1 MSLGGEIKMSEVRV
15 RFAPSPTGY
24 LHVGGARTALF
35 NYLYARKTGG
45 KFILRIED
53 TDIERSEKIFEEQL
67 ISALKWL
74 GLEWDEGPDIGG
86 DYGPYRQSERIELYH
101 KYAQK
106 LVEEGKAYEVYA
118 YPEEIEQLR
127 EKLLAEGKAPHY
139 TREMLEPYNTIER
152 KREYQQKGL
161 KPAIYF
167 SMNRKDYVIN
177 DIVKGE
183 VVFKA
188 GSVGDFALLRS
199 NGMPTYNYACV
210 IDDGLMKITHVL
222 RGDDHLSN
230 TVKQV
235 ALYEAFGWS
244 TPVFGHVSMILGPD
258 GSKLS
263 KRHGAT
269 SVEEFKARGYLP
281 ESIVNFLA
289 LLGWSHP
296 EGKEILTKEE
306 LISSFSLERLVK
318 NPAIFNPD
326 KLRWMNSEHIRMKE
340 SKELVELAKQF
351 LPNNLNNFNEEYLEK
366 VLHAVKDRIEE
377 LSKLPELTEFFFTK
391 PGLLPEKTPE
401 AVETFKNLAV
411 ELEKLE
417 DWSKESIYGTF
428 KIAMKGAKLKGK
440 DFYMTLRLILTGK
453 SEGPELIDILEILG
467 KDEVL
472 KRINAFIL

>member
-1 MSLGGEIKMSEVRV
+1 MSEVRV

-35 NYLYARKTGG
+35 NYLYARKMNG

-67 ISALKWL
+67 MSALRWL
-74 GLEWDEGPDIGG
+74 GLDWDEGPDVGG
-86 DYGPYRQSERIELYH
+86 EYGPYRQSERAHLYQE
-101 KYAQK
+101 YAQK
-106 LVEEGKAYEVYA
+106 LIDQGIAYEVYA

-127 EKLLAEGKAPHY
+127 ERLLAEGKAPHY
-139 TREMLEPYNTIER
+139 TREMLEPYNTAER
-152 KREYQQKGL
+152 KREYEAKGL
-161 KPAIYF
+161 RPAVYF
-167 SMNRKDYVIN
+167 SMPRKDYVLH

-281 ESIVNFLA
+281 EALVNFLA

-296 EGKEILTKEE
+296 EGREILTKFE
-306 LISSFSLERLVK
+306 LIESFSLERLVK

-326 KLRWMNSEHIRMKE
+326 KLRWMNAEHIRMKDL
-340 SKELVELAKQF
+340 KELTVIAKDF
-351 LPNNLNNFNEEYLEK
+351 LKRSVSDEYFEK
-366 VLHAVKDRIEE
+366 ILHAVRDRLEE
-377 LSKLPELTEFFFTK
+377 LSQLPELTEFFFER
-391 PGLLPEKTPE
+391 PSIVVEKSVE
-401 AVETFKNLAV
+401 AVETYRMLV
-411 ELEKLE
+411 QELEKL
-417 DWSKESIYGTF
+417 DQWTKEEIYLAF
-428 KIAMKGAKLKGK
+428 KNAMKGARLKGK
-440 DFYMTLRLILTGK
+440 EFYMTLRLILTGK
-453 SEGPELIDILEILG
+453 TEGPELIDIIEILG
-467 KDEVL
+467 KSEVIA
-472 KRINAFIL
+472 RIKNFVS

>member
-1 MSLGGEIKMSEVRV
+1 MSNNGQVRV

-35 NYLYARKTGG
+35 NYLFARKTNG

-53 TDIERSEKIFEEQL
+53 TDLERSEKVFEEQL
-67 ISALKWL
+67 INALRWL
-74 GLEWDEGPDIGG
+74 GLDWDEGPDIGG
-86 DYGPYRQSERIELYH
+86 PYGPYRQSERTELYH
-101 KYAQK
+101 YYAQELIK
-106 LVEEGKAYEVYA
+106 QGKAYEVYA

-139 TREMLEPYNTIER
+139 TREMLEPYNTPER
-152 KREYQQKGL
+152 KREYEEKGL
-161 KPAIYF
+161 RPAIYF
-167 SMNRKDYVIN
+167 SMPRKDYVIN
-177 DIVKGE
+177 DVVKGE

-235 ALYEAFGWS
+235 ALYEALGWPV
-244 TPVFGHVSMILGPD
+244 PVFGHVSMILGPD

-281 ESIVNFLA
+281 EALVNFLA

-326 KLRWMNSEHIRMKE
+326 KLRWMNSEHIRMKDT
-340 SKELVELAKQF
+340 KELVKIAKTF
-351 LPNNLNNFNEEYLEK
+351 MNRDVDEAYLEK
-366 VLHAVKDRIEE
+366 VVAAVKDRIEE
-377 LSKLPELTEFFFTK
+377 LSQLPELTDFFFER
-391 PGLLPEKTPE
+391 PNVSVEKNFE
-401 AVETFKNLAV
+401 AVETYKALLEELQKIEVWNKENIYASFK
-411 ELEKLE
+411 
-417 DWSKESIYGTF
+417 T
-428 KIAMKGAKLKGK
+428 AMKNAKLKGK

-453 SEGPELIDILEILG
+453 NEGPELIDILEILG
-467 KDEVL
+467 KEEVTA
-472 KRINAFIL
+472 RIQNYLNA

>member
-1 MSLGGEIKMSEVRV
+1 MSNNGQVRV

-35 NYLYARKTGG
+35 NYLFARKTNG

-53 TDIERSEKIFEEQL
+53 TDLERSEKVFEEQL
-67 ISALKWL
+67 INALRWL
-74 GLEWDEGPDIGG
+74 GLDWDEGPDIGG
-86 DYGPYRQSERIELYH
+86 PYGPYRQSERTELYH
-101 KYAQK
+101 YYAQELIK
-106 LVEEGKAYEVYA
+106 QGKAYEVYA

-139 TREMLEPYNTIER
+139 TREMLEPYNTPER
-152 KREYQQKGL
+152 KREYEEKGL
-161 KPAIYF
+161 RPAIYF
-167 SMNRKDYVIN
+167 SMPRKDYVIN
-177 DIVKGE
+177 DVVKGE

-235 ALYEAFGWS
+235 ALYEALGWPV
-244 TPVFGHVSMILGPD
+244 PVFGHVSMILGPD

-281 ESIVNFLA
+281 EALVNFLA

-306 LISSFSLERLVK
+306 LIGSFSLERLVK

-326 KLRWMNSEHIRMKE
+326 KLRWMNSEHIRMKDT
-340 SKELVELAKQF
+340 KELVKLAKTF
-351 LPNNLNNFNEEYLEK
+351 INRDVDEAYLEK
-366 VLHAVKDRIEE
+366 VIVAVKDRIEE
-377 LSKLPELTEFFFTK
+377 LSQLPELTDFFFER
-391 PGLLPEKTPE
+391 PNVSVEKTPE
-401 AVETFKNLAV
+401 AVETYKALLEELQKVEVWNKENIYASFK
-411 ELEKLE
+411 
-417 DWSKESIYGTF
+417 T
-428 KIAMKGAKLKGK
+428 AMKNAKLKGK

-453 SEGPELIDILEILG
+453 NEGPELIDILEILG
-467 KDEVL
+467 KEEVIA
-472 KRINAFIL
+472 RIQNYLNA

>member
-1 MSLGGEIKMSEVRV
+1 MSNNGQVRV

-35 NYLYARKTGG
+35 NYLFARKTNG

-53 TDIERSEKIFEEQL
+53 TDLERSEKVFEEQL
-67 ISALKWL
+67 INALRWL
-74 GLEWDEGPDIGG
+74 GLDWDEGPDIGG
-86 DYGPYRQSERIELYH
+86 PYGPYRQSERTELYH
-101 KYAQK
+101 YYAQELIK
-106 LVEEGKAYEVYA
+106 QGKAYEVYA

-139 TREMLEPYNTIER
+139 TREMLEPYNTPER
-152 KREYQQKGL
+152 KREYEEKGL
-161 KPAIYF
+161 RPAIYF
-167 SMNRKDYVIN
+167 SMPRKDYVIN
-177 DIVKGE
+177 DVVKGE

-210 IDDGLMKITHVL
+210 IDDGLMRITHVL

-235 ALYEAFGWS
+235 ALYEALGWPV
-244 TPVFGHVSMILGPD
+244 PVFGHVSMILGPD

-281 ESIVNFLA
+281 EALVNFLA

-326 KLRWMNSEHIRMKE
+326 KLRWMNSEHIRMKDT
-340 SKELVELAKQF
+340 KELVKLAKTF
-351 LPNNLNNFNEEYLEK
+351 INRDVDEVYLEK
-366 VLHAVKDRIEE
+366 VIIAVKDRIEE
-377 LSKLPELTEFFFTK
+377 LSQLPELTDFFFER
-391 PGLLPEKTPE
+391 PNVSIEKTLE
-401 AVETFKNLAV
+401 AVETYKALLEELQKVEVWNKENIYASFK
-411 ELEKLE
+411 
-417 DWSKESIYGTF
+417 T
-428 KIAMKGAKLKGK
+428 AMKNAKLKGK

-453 SEGPELIDILEILG
+453 NEGPELIDILEILG
-467 KDEVL
+467 KEEVIA
-472 KRINAFIL
+472 RIKNYLNA

>member
-1 MSLGGEIKMSEVRV
+1 MSQSMEVRV

-35 NYLYARKTGG
+35 NYLFARKTSG

-53 TDIERSEKIFEEQL
+53 TDVERSEKVFEEQL
-67 ISALKWL
+67 INALRWL

-86 DYGPYRQSERIELYH
+86 PYGPYRQSERQELYH
-101 KYAQK
+101 SYAQK
-106 LVEEGKAYEVYA
+106 LMEKGMAYEVYA
-118 YPEEIEQLR
+118 YPEEIEELR
-127 EKLLAEGKAPHY
+127 ERLLAEGTAPHY
-139 TREMLEPYNTIER
+139 TREMLEPYNTPER
-152 KREYQQKGL
+152 KREYEEKGL
-161 KPAIYF
+161 RPAIYF
-167 SMNRKDYVIN
+167 SMPRKDYVIN
-177 DIVKGE
+177 DVVKGE

-210 IDDGLMKITHVL
+210 VDDGLMKITHVL

-235 ALYEAFGWS
+235 ALYEAFGWPI
-244 TPVFGHVSMILGPD
+244 PVFGHVSMILGPD

-269 SVEEFKARGYLP
+269 SVEEFRARGYLP

-296 EGKEILTKEE
+296 EGKEILTKSE
-306 LISSFSLERLVK
+306 LIESFSLERLVK

-326 KLRWMNSEHIRMKE
+326 KLKWMNAEHIRMKDL
-340 SKELVELAKQF
+340 KELVSLAKQF
-351 LPNNLNNFNEEYLEK
+351 LDRTVSDDYLEK
-366 VLHAVKDRIEE
+366 IIPTIKDRIEE
-377 LSKLPELTEFFFTK
+377 LSQIPELTSFFFERPK
-391 PGLLPEKTPE
+391 ELPERTLE
-401 AVETFKNLAV
+401 ASETYEMLLNALRMVEVWN
-411 ELEKLE
+411 
-417 DWSKESIYGTF
+417 KENIYAAF
-428 KIAMKGAKLKGK
+428 RNVMKGAKLKGK

-453 SEGPELIDILEILG
+453 HEGPELIDILEVLG
-467 KDEVL
+467 KEEVL
-472 KRINAFIL
+472 ARIENFLKA

>member
-1 MSLGGEIKMSEVRV
+1 MSNNGQVRV

-35 NYLYARKTGG
+35 NYLFARKTNG

-53 TDIERSEKIFEEQL
+53 TDLERSEKVFEEQL
-67 ISALKWL
+67 INALRWL
-74 GLEWDEGPDIGG
+74 GLDWDEGPDIGG
-86 DYGPYRQSERIELYH
+86 PYGPYRQSERTELYH
-101 KYAQK
+101 YYAQELIK
-106 LVEEGKAYEVYA
+106 QGKAYEVYA

-139 TREMLEPYNTIER
+139 TREMLEPYNTPER
-152 KREYQQKGL
+152 KREYEEKGL
-161 KPAIYF
+161 RPAIYF
-167 SMNRKDYVIN
+167 SMPRKDYVIN
-177 DIVKGE
+177 DVVKGE

-235 ALYEAFGWS
+235 ALYEALGWPV
-244 TPVFGHVSMILGPD
+244 PVFGHVSMILGPD

-281 ESIVNFLA
+281 EALVNFLA

-306 LISSFSLERLVK
+306 LIGSFSLERLVK

-326 KLRWMNSEHIRMKE
+326 KLRWMNSEHIRMKDT
-340 SKELVELAKQF
+340 KELVKLAKTF
-351 LPNNLNNFNEEYLEK
+351 INRDVDEAYLEK
-366 VLHAVKDRIEE
+366 VIVAVKDRIEE
-377 LSKLPELTEFFFTK
+377 LSQLPELTDFFFER
-391 PGLLPEKTPE
+391 PNVSIEKTPE
-401 AVETFKNLAV
+401 AVETYKALLEELQKVEVWNKENVYASFK
-411 ELEKLE
+411 
-417 DWSKESIYGTF
+417 T
-428 KIAMKGAKLKGK
+428 AMKNAKLKGK

-453 SEGPELIDILEILG
+453 NEGPELIDILEILG
-467 KDEVL
+467 KEEVIA
-472 KRINAFIL
+472 RIQNYLNA

>member
-1 MSLGGEIKMSEVRV
+1 MSNNGQVRV

-35 NYLYARKTGG
+35 NYLFARKTNG

-53 TDIERSEKIFEEQL
+53 TDLERSEKVFEEQL
-67 ISALKWL
+67 INALRWL
-74 GLEWDEGPDIGG
+74 GLDWDEGPDIGG
-86 DYGPYRQSERIELYH
+86 PYGPYRQSERTELYH
-101 KYAQK
+101 YYAQELIK
-106 LVEEGKAYEVYA
+106 QGKAYEVYA

-139 TREMLEPYNTIER
+139 TREMLEPYNTPER
-152 KREYQQKGL
+152 KREYEEKGL
-161 KPAIYF
+161 RPAIYF
-167 SMNRKDYVIN
+167 SMPRKDYVIN
-177 DIVKGE
+177 DVVKGE

-210 IDDGLMKITHVL
+210 IDDGLMRITHVL

-235 ALYEAFGWS
+235 ALYEALGWPV
-244 TPVFGHVSMILGPD
+244 PVFGHVSMILGPD

-281 ESIVNFLA
+281 EALVNFLA

-326 KLRWMNSEHIRMKE
+326 KLRWMNSEHIRMKDT
-340 SKELVELAKQF
+340 KELVKLAKTF
-351 LPNNLNNFNEEYLEK
+351 INRDVDEVYLEK
-366 VLHAVKDRIEE
+366 VIVAVKDRIEE
-377 LSKLPELTEFFFTK
+377 LSQLPELTDFFFER
-391 PGLLPEKTPE
+391 PNVSIEKTLE
-401 AVETFKNLAV
+401 AVETYKALLEELQKVEVWNKENIYASFK
-411 ELEKLE
+411 
-417 DWSKESIYGTF
+417 T
-428 KIAMKGAKLKGK
+428 AMKNAKLKGK

-453 SEGPELIDILEILG
+453 NEGPELIDILEILG
-467 KDEVL
+467 KEEVIA
-472 KRINAFIL
+472 RIKNYLNA

>member
-1 MSLGGEIKMSEVRV
+1 MSNNGQVRV

-35 NYLYARKTGG
+35 NYLFARKTNG

-53 TDIERSEKIFEEQL
+53 TDLERSEKVFEEQL
-67 ISALKWL
+67 INALRWL
-74 GLEWDEGPDIGG
+74 GLDWDEGPDIGG
-86 DYGPYRQSERIELYH
+86 PYGPYRQSERTELYH
-101 KYAQK
+101 YYAQELIK
-106 LVEEGKAYEVYA
+106 QGKAYEVYA

-139 TREMLEPYNTIER
+139 TREMLEPYNTPER
-152 KREYQQKGL
+152 KREYEEKGL
-161 KPAIYF
+161 RPAIYF
-167 SMNRKDYVIN
+167 SMPRKDYVIN
-177 DIVKGE
+177 DVVKGE
-183 VVFKA
+183 VVFRA

-235 ALYEAFGWS
+235 ALYEALGWPV
-244 TPVFGHVSMILGPD
+244 PVFGHVSMILGPD

-281 ESIVNFLA
+281 EALVNFLA

-306 LISSFSLERLVK
+306 LIGSFSLERLVK

-326 KLRWMNSEHIRMKE
+326 KLRWMNSEHIRMKDT
-340 SKELVELAKQF
+340 KELVKLAKSF
-351 LPNNLNNFNEEYLEK
+351 INKDVDEAYLEK
-366 VLHAVKDRIEE
+366 VIAAVKDRIEE
-377 LSKLPELTEFFFTK
+377 LSQLPELTDFFFER
-391 PGLLPEKTPE
+391 PNVSIEKTPE
-401 AVETFKNLAV
+401 VVETYKALLEELRKVEVWNKENVYASFK
-411 ELEKLE
+411 
-417 DWSKESIYGTF
+417 T
-428 KIAMKGAKLKGK
+428 AMKNAKLKGK

-453 SEGPELIDILEILG
+453 HKGPELIDILEILG
-467 KDEVL
+467 KEEVIA
-472 KRINAFIL
+472 RIQNYLNA

>member
-1 MSLGGEIKMSEVRV
+1 
-15 RFAPSPTGY
+15 
-24 LHVGGARTALF
+24 VGGARTALF

-53 TDIERSEKIFEEQL
+53 TDVERSEKVFEEQL

-101 KYAQK
+101 IYAQK
-106 LVEEGKAYEVYA
+106 LIEEGKAYEVYA

-127 EKLLAEGKAPHY
+127 EKLLSEGKAPHY
-139 TREMLEPYNTIER
+139 TREMLEPYNTAER
-152 KREYQQKGL
+152 KKEYKEKGL

-167 SMNRKDYVIN
+167 SMFRKDYVIN

-281 ESIVNFLA
+281 EAIVNFLA

-306 LISSFSLERLVK
+306 LINSFSLERLVK

-326 KLRWMNSEHIRMKE
+326 KLRWMNSEHIRLKE
-340 SKELVELAKQF
+340 TKELVKLAIPYLQS
-351 LPNNLNNFNEEYLEK
+351 NLHNLKEEYLEK
-366 VLHAVKDRIEE
+366 VLNAIKDRIEE
-377 LSKLPELTEFFFTK
+377 LSQLPELTEFFFTR
-391 PGLLPEKTPE
+391 PTLLPEKTPE
-401 AVETFKNLAV
+401 AIDTFKNLAE
-411 ELEKLE
+411 ELKKLD
-417 DWSKESIYGTF
+417 DWSKESIYSAF
-428 KIAMKGAKLKGK
+428 KRAMKVAKLKGK

-453 SEGPELIDILEILG
+453 NEGPELIDILVILG

-472 KRINAFIL
+472 ERISAFIL

>member
-1 MSLGGEIKMSEVRV
+1 MSNNGQVRV

-35 NYLYARKTGG
+35 NYLFARKTNG

-53 TDIERSEKIFEEQL
+53 TDLERSEKVFEEQL
-67 ISALKWL
+67 INALRWL
-74 GLEWDEGPDIGG
+74 GLDWDEGPDIGG
-86 DYGPYRQSERIELYH
+86 PYGPYRQSERTELYH
-101 KYAQK
+101 YYAQELIK
-106 LVEEGKAYEVYA
+106 QGKAYEVYA

-139 TREMLEPYNTIER
+139 TREMLEPYNTPER
-152 KREYQQKGL
+152 KREYEEKGL
-161 KPAIYF
+161 RPAIYF
-167 SMNRKDYVIN
+167 SMPRKDYVIN
-177 DIVKGE
+177 DVVKGE

-235 ALYEAFGWS
+235 ALYEALGWPV
-244 TPVFGHVSMILGPD
+244 PVFGHVSMILGPD

-281 ESIVNFLA
+281 EALVNFLA

-326 KLRWMNSEHIRMKE
+326 KLRWMNSEHIRMKDT
-340 SKELVELAKQF
+340 KELVKLAKMF
-351 LPNNLNNFNEEYLEK
+351 INRDVDEAYLEK
-366 VLHAVKDRIEE
+366 VIVAVKDRIEE
-377 LSKLPELTEFFFTK
+377 LSQLPELTDFFFER
-391 PGLLPEKTPE
+391 PNVSVEKTPE
-401 AVETFKNLAV
+401 AVETYKALLEELQKVEVWNKENIYASFK
-411 ELEKLE
+411 
-417 DWSKESIYGTF
+417 T
-428 KIAMKGAKLKGK
+428 AMKNAKLKGK
-440 DFYMTLRLILTGK
+440 DFYMALRLILTGK
-453 SEGPELIDILEILG
+453 NEGPELIDILEILG
-467 KDEVL
+467 KEEVIA
-472 KRINAFIL
+472 RIQNYLNA

>member
-1 MSLGGEIKMSEVRV
+1 MSNNGQVRV

-35 NYLYARKTGG
+35 NYLFARKTNG

-53 TDIERSEKIFEEQL
+53 TDLERSEKVFEEQL
-67 ISALKWL
+67 INALRWL
-74 GLEWDEGPDIGG
+74 GLDWDEGPDIGG
-86 DYGPYRQSERIELYH
+86 PYGPYRQSERTELYH
-101 KYAQK
+101 YYAQELIK
-106 LVEEGKAYEVYA
+106 QGKAYEVYA

-127 EKLLAEGKAPHY
+127 EKLLTEVKAPHY
-139 TREMLEPYNTIER
+139 TREMLEPYNTPER
-152 KREYQQKGL
+152 KREYEEKGL
-161 KPAIYF
+161 RPAIYF
-167 SMNRKDYVIN
+167 SMPRKDYVIN
-177 DIVKGE
+177 DVVKGE
-183 VVFKA
+183 VVFRA

-235 ALYEAFGWS
+235 ALYEALGWPV
-244 TPVFGHVSMILGPD
+244 PVFGHVSMILGPD

-281 ESIVNFLA
+281 EALVNFLA

-306 LISSFSLERLVK
+306 LIGSFSLERLVK

-326 KLRWMNSEHIRMKE
+326 KLRWMNSEHIRMKDT
-340 SKELVELAKQF
+340 KELVKLAKSF
-351 LPNNLNNFNEEYLEK
+351 INKDVDEAYLEK
-366 VLHAVKDRIEE
+366 VIAAVKDRIEE
-377 LSKLPELTEFFFTK
+377 LSQLPELTDFFFER
-391 PGLLPEKTPE
+391 PNVSIEKTSE
-401 AVETFKNLAV
+401 AVETYKALLEELQKVEVWNKENVYASFKA
-411 ELEKLE
+411 
-417 DWSKESIYGTF
+417 
-428 KIAMKGAKLKGK
+428 AMKNAKLKGK
-440 DFYMTLRLILTGK
+440 DFYMTLRLVLTGK
-453 SEGPELIDILEILG
+453 HEGPELIDILEILG
-467 KDEVL
+467 KEEVIA
-472 KRINAFIL
+472 RIQNYLNA

>member
-1 MSLGGEIKMSEVRV
+1 MSNNGQVRV

-35 NYLYARKTGG
+35 NYLFARKTNG

-53 TDIERSEKIFEEQL
+53 TDLERSEKVFEEQL
-67 ISALKWL
+67 INALRWL
-74 GLEWDEGPDIGG
+74 GLDWDEGPDIGG
-86 DYGPYRQSERIELYH
+86 PYGPYRQSERTELYH
-101 KYAQK
+101 YYAQELIK
-106 LVEEGKAYEVYA
+106 QGKAYEVYA

-139 TREMLEPYNTIER
+139 TREMLEPYNTPER
-152 KREYQQKGL
+152 KREYEEKGL
-161 KPAIYF
+161 RPAIYF
-167 SMNRKDYVIN
+167 SMPRKDYVIN
-177 DIVKGE
+177 DVVKGE

-235 ALYEAFGWS
+235 ALYEALGWPV
-244 TPVFGHVSMILGPD
+244 PVFGHVSMILGPD

-281 ESIVNFLA
+281 EALVNFLA

-326 KLRWMNSEHIRMKE
+326 KLRWMNSEHIRMKDA
-340 SKELVELAKQF
+340 KELVKLAKTF
-351 LPNNLNNFNEEYLEK
+351 INRAVDEAYLER
-366 VLHAVKDRIEE
+366 VIIAVKDRIEE
-377 LSKLPELTEFFFTK
+377 LSQLPELTDFFFER
-391 PGLLPEKTPE
+391 PNVSIEKTLE
-401 AVETFKNLAV
+401 AVETYKALLEELQKVEVWNKENIYASFK
-411 ELEKLE
+411 
-417 DWSKESIYGTF
+417 T
-428 KIAMKGAKLKGK
+428 AMKNAKLKGK

-453 SEGPELIDILEILG
+453 NEGPELIDILEILG
-467 KDEVL
+467 KEEVIA
-472 KRINAFIL
+472 RIQNYLNA

>member
-1 MSLGGEIKMSEVRV
+1 MSNKGQIRV

-35 NYLYARKTGG
+35 NYLFARKTNG

-53 TDIERSEKIFEEQL
+53 TDLERSEKVFEEQL
-67 ISALKWL
+67 INALRWL
-74 GLEWDEGPDIGG
+74 GLDWDEGPDIGG
-86 DYGPYRQSERIELYH
+86 PYGPYRQSERTELYH
-101 KYAQK
+101 YYAQELIK
-106 LVEEGKAYEVYA
+106 QGKAYEVYA

-139 TREMLEPYNTIER
+139 TREMLEPYNTAER
-152 KREYQQKGL
+152 KREYEEKGL
-161 KPAIYF
+161 RPAIYF
-167 SMNRKDYVIN
+167 SMPRKDYVIN
-177 DIVKGE
+177 DVVKGE

-235 ALYEAFGWS
+235 ALYEALGWPV
-244 TPVFGHVSMILGPD
+244 PVFGHVSMILGPD

-281 ESIVNFLA
+281 EALVNFLA

-326 KLRWMNSEHIRMKE
+326 KLRWMNSEHIRMKDT
-340 SKELVELAKQF
+340 KELVKLAKMF
-351 LPNNLNNFNEEYLEK
+351 INRDVDEAYLEK
-366 VLHAVKDRIEE
+366 VIVAVKDRIEE
-377 LSKLPELTEFFFTK
+377 LSQLPELTDFFFER
-391 PGLLPEKTPE
+391 PNVSVEKTPE
-401 AVETFKNLAV
+401 AVETYKALLEELQKVEVWNKENIYASFK
-411 ELEKLE
+411 
-417 DWSKESIYGTF
+417 T
-428 KIAMKGAKLKGK
+428 AMKNAKLKGK

-453 SEGPELIDILEILG
+453 NEGPELIDILEILG
-467 KDEVL
+467 KEEVIA
-472 KRINAFIL
+472 RIQNYLNA